1 MAQFKN
7 LMEIFKLLDKSNCR
21 RCNQKTCMAFAAEVF
36 TGKMKL
42 SDCPKLPPSVIAAH
56 ASEETAFTPRDDGF
70 FALMDELKMKIRDID
85 LAERA
90 DAVGGTFE
98 NGRLTVRCLGK
109 EVHLTEDGRLIT
121 DIHINHWFAVPFY
134 QHVINARHTGLSG
147 NWVPYREL
155 PGGKDGFRLF
165 DQRCEKPLKAIA
177 DTHTELFEDLVR
189 LFNGKKVDNHYES
202 DISLVLHPFPTVPV
216 LICYWKPD
224 EGMGSDLN
232 VFFDARV
239 EEKLPIRSLYT
250 LSAGLVVMFEKITRR
265 HG

>member
-36 TGKMKL
+36 TGKMTL
-42 SDCPKLPPSVIAAH
+42 SDCPTLSPDVLEAYG
-56 ASEETAFTPRDDGF
+56 SEDTAFTPRDEGF
-70 FALMDELKMKIRDID
+70 FAMMEELKKKIRGVD

-90 DAVGGTFE
+90 AAVGGRFE

-109 EVHLTEDGRLIT
+109 EVHLTEDGRIIT
-121 DIHINHWFAVPFY
+121 DIHINQWFAVPFY
-134 QHVINARHTGLSG
+134 HYVLNARETELSG

-165 DQRCEKPLKAIA
+165 DQRCEKPMKAIA
-177 DTHTELFEDLVR
+177 DAYTDLFEDLVH

-202 DISLVLHPFPTVPV
+202 DISLVLHPFPAVPI

-224 EGMGSDLN
+224 EGMDSDLN
-232 VFFDARV
+232 VFFDART
-239 EEKLPIRSLYT
+239 EEKLPIQSLYT
-250 LSAGLVVMFEKITRR
+250 LSAGMVVMFEKIARR